1 MPAAAVHGKL
11 TPPDRR
17 RRATSAH
24 AERGPARPL
33 EDSPIRPQRFDRS
46 MPRDT
51 GPRVNDRITI
61 RFVRLIDAEGNNVG
75 EVPTEEA
82 LRMAQDAGLDLVEVN
97 AKSRPPVCRI
107 MDFGRY
113 KYEQNKKAH
122 ESKQKQHRS
131 KLKTVRLRPKTDP
144 HMLEIRV
151 AMAREFLERG
161 DKVQLMILFRGR
173 EMVHQELGIAHC
185 NEVAKRLEDIAKVE
199 QPPRMEGRRMS
210 MMLGRK

>member
-1 MPAAAVHGKL
+1 
-11 TPPDRR
+11 
-17 RRATSAH
+17 
-24 AERGPARPL
+24 
-33 EDSPIRPQRFDRS
+33 

-61 RFVRLIDAEGNNVG
+61 RQVRLIDHEGNNVG
-75 EVPTEEA
+75 LIDTDDA
-82 LRMAQDAGLDLVEVN
+82 RRMAKEADMDLVEVN
-97 AKSRPPVCRI
+97 SKTRPPVCRI

-113 KYEQNKKAH
+113 KYEQSKKAH

-151 AMAREFLERG
+151 LKAREFLERG

-173 EMVHQELGIAHC
+173 EMAHQELGYNHC
-185 NEVAKRLEDIAKVE
+185 KEVAKRLEDIAKVE
-199 QPPRMEGRRMS
+199 QAPRMEGRRMH
-210 MMLGRK
+210 MLLAKK

>member
-1 MPAAAVHGKL
+1 
-11 TPPDRR
+11 
-17 RRATSAH
+17 
-24 AERGPARPL
+24 
-33 EDSPIRPQRFDRS
+33 
-46 MPRDT
+46 MPRDV
-51 GPRVNDRITI
+51 GPRVNGRITI
-61 RFVRLIDAEGNNVG
+61 RQVRLIDHEGTNIG
-75 EVPTEEA
+75 LIDTADA
-82 LRMAQDAGLDLVEVN
+82 LRMAREAGQDLVEVN

-151 AMAREFLERG
+151 KKAREFIERG

-173 EMVHQELGIAHC
+173 EMVHQELGFNHC
-185 NEVAKRLEDIAKVE
+185 KEVAKRLEDIAKVE
-199 QPPRMEGRRMS
+199 QAPRMEGRRMH
-210 MMLGRK
+210 MMLGKK